1 MGSTVN
7 AMSTGSSLQ
16 PHLWTSLTLRELM
29 TTTVELRRRSR
40 LPLRLNRSNLTNL
53 FLVLVSYLYCGNVC
67 CENKLFLTQNKRLL
81 YQKKKKKKKFLKKK
95 KKKKKKKKS

>member
-1 MGSTVN
+1 MGNTGN
-7 AMSTGSSLQ
+7 AMSTGSSPQ
-16 PHLWTSLTLRELM
+16 PHLLTSLTLRELM

-40 LPLRLNRSNLTNL
+40 PPLRWNKSNLTNL

-67 CENKLFLTQNKRLL
+67 CENKLSLTQNKRLL
-81 YQKKKKKKKFLKKK
+81 YIKKKKGFFIK